1 MKSEAQGLGQKTGSW
16 KLTMIFNHKGFDP
29 WPGRIPHAAEQLSL
43 CTTASETRVLRA
55 RARQQERPE
64 PPLERSP
71 RSPELEL
78 GQPNKYIS
86 HHRPQTAFAKTQR
99 KDLVFSSMSPKGWIK
114 SITLFQGTSSNT
126 HLHFLSYMPFQVPSE
141 SLVCLYSLSCLR
153 AGGPGLLGMISPGSS
168 SKPDILFMC
177 NV

>member
-43 CTTASETRVLRA
+43 CTTATEPCSGATASETRVPRA
-55 RARQQERPE
+55 RTRQQERPE

-71 RSPELEL
+71 RSPELER
-78 GQPNKYIS
+78 GQPNKYRS

-99 KDLVFSSMSPKGWIK
+99 KDLAFSSMSPKGE
-114 SITLFQGTSSNT
+114 SSRSPSSRERPLTLTATLWATCPSMCHQSP
-126 HLHFLSYMPFQVPSE
+126 LSVP
-141 SLVCLYSLSCLR
+141 
-153 AGGPGLLGMISPGSS
+153 
-168 SKPDILFMC
+168 
-177 NV
+177 